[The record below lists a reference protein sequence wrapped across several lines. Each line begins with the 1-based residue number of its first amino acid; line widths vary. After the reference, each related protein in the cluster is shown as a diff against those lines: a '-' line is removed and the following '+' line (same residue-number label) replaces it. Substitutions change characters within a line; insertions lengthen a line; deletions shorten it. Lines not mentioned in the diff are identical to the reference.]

1 MIILSHEP
9 AGFDGLIVHIEV
21 DIRRG
26 IPCVD
31 LVGLAEGA
39 VREAKDRIRAAVR
52 NSGFEFPLD
61 RVLVNLAPA
70 DYPKEGSFYDLP
82 IALAILGAAGMLP
95 DPGRPV
101 LVLGELRLDGH
112 VEAARGSL
120 PAVASGL
127 AAGIEDFILPLDN
140 LSEGRALGRGR
151 IYGIDCLAD
160 AVRLFAS
167 LRPGGPDFESG
178 PSADRGQ
185 ASSDT
190 IPQTSALSACGVPAG
205 VPPSGL
211 SEGDF
216 SDIRGLA
223 RARRALE
230 VAAAG
235 GHNLL
240 LFGPPGSGKTMCARR
255 FPGILPDLSSDD
267 SIAVTKLYS
276 LSGLLSPCAG
286 QVCRPPFRSPHHS
299 ATLEGLIGGGR
310 LGRPGE
316 VSLAHKGVLFIDE
329 APEFHR
335 DALQA
340 LREPLESGTVALARA
355 GRTLRF
361 PADFQLVLAANP
373 CPCGKLGREGKVC
386 FCSAQ
391 EIERYWKKVGEPLLD
406 RIDIRVPMRPADARD
421 LVGPPGES
429 SSAIRTRVS
438 AAAALQRQ
446 RYRGLGF
453 DRNARIPAGLIE
465 RFCPLSPSARM
476 AFSLAVEKLNLSSRA
491 CHSILRLSRSIA
503 DLAIVSGDAGE
514 WTEVDASFLPGLEAG
529 PRTDLDPGQISEE
542 QILEAIQHRRYC
554 DGDYYWPAA
563 SAKEF

>member
-70 DYPKEGSFYDLP
+70 DFPKEGSFYDLP

-95 DPGRPV
+95 DPGRP
-101 LVLGELRLDGH
+101 LLALGELRLDGH
-112 VEAARGSL
+112 IEAARGAL

-127 AAGIEDFILPLDN
+127 ASGIEDFILPRAN
-140 LSEGRALGRGR
+140 LAEGRALGRGR
-151 IYGIDCLAD
+151 IYAMDSLAD
-160 AVRLFAS
+160 AVVLFAR
-167 LRPGGPDFESG
+167 LQGQGQEPG
-178 PSADRGQ
+178 
-185 ASSDT
+185 
-190 IPQTSALSACGVPAG
+190 
-205 VPPSGL
+205 PPSGL
-211 SEGDF
+211 PAEGTLSSAGLPAPASSADISLPEGDF

-235 GHNLL
+235 GHNML

-255 FPGILPDLSSDD
+255 FPGILPDLGPGD

-276 LSGLLSPCAG
+276 LSGLLEASSGPIR
-286 QVCRPPFRSPHHS
+286 RPPFRSPHHS

-316 VSLAHKGVLFIDE
+316 ASLAHKGVLFIDE

-340 LREPLESGTVALARA
+340 LREPLESGSVAIARA

-361 PADFQLVLAANP
+361 PADFQLILAANP

-429 SSAIRTRVS
+429 SAMIRNRVS
-438 AAAALQRQ
+438 SALGLQRK
-446 RYRGLGF
+446 RYGNLGF

-465 RFCPLSPSARM
+465 RFCPLSPAARTIF
-476 AFSLAVEKLNLSSRA
+476 ALAVEKLSLSSRA
-491 CHSILRLSRSIA
+491 CHSVLRLSRTIA
-503 DLAIVSGDAGE
+503 DLALASGLREAADPDAE
-514 WTEVDASFLPGLEAG
+514 KAPIQAEII
-529 PRTDLDPGQISEE
+529 QEE
-542 QILEAIQHRRYC
+542 DILEAIQHRRYC
-554 DGDYYWPAA
+554 DGDYYWPTAREMAA
-563 SAKEF
+563 IW